1 MKKRKKI
8 LISGV
13 ILGLFVGTITL
24 YNAHNPIENA
34 KAISNDETL
43 NLSNNSSKVF
53 TNSDADKRELLN
65 MMINSIDY
73 FKNASGSFRYYSKN
87 ADTDMDVDF
96 IVDIENSKSYEKNT
110 FRNLKTKS
118 ITDPFEESVFN
129 GEYYS
134 VYRSDDYL
142 ASQGVSDESARN
154 GEYSQLSYDKIF
166 IPDSLKKK
174 SKNIDSI
181 EDRIITTDGKETYV
195 RKTETSLMGIT
206 KTVLLPEDFA
216 IGFMGTD
223 FNKWNIVSNDKYLGR
238 NCVVVESKLNE
249 YYKEKHN
256 AISSKFIIDSSTGI
270 LLESHLIDDEG
281 NDTFFTQINTL
292 NINQIL
298 KTNVFDKHSSMIKE
312 G

>member
-129 GEYYS
+129 GE
-134 VYRSDDYL
+134 
-142 ASQGVSDESARN
+142 
-154 GEYSQLSYDKIF
+154 
-166 IPDSLKKK
+166 
-174 SKNIDSI
+174 
-181 EDRIITTDGKETYV
+181 
-195 RKTETSLMGIT
+195 
-206 KTVLLPEDFA
+206 
-216 IGFMGTD
+216 
-223 FNKWNIVSNDKYLGR
+223 
-238 NCVVVESKLNE
+238 
-249 YYKEKHN
+249 
-256 AISSKFIIDSSTGI
+256 
-270 LLESHLIDDEG
+270 
-281 NDTFFTQINTL
+281 
-292 NINQIL
+292 
-298 KTNVFDKHSSMIKE
+298 
-312 G
+312 

>member
-223 FNKWNIVSNDKYLGR
+223 FNKWNIVSM
-238 NCVVVESKLNE
+238 
-249 YYKEKHN
+249 
-256 AISSKFIIDSSTGI
+256 
-270 LLESHLIDDEG
+270 
-281 NDTFFTQINTL
+281 INT
-292 NINQIL
+292 
-298 KTNVFDKHSSMIKE
+298 
-312 G
+312 